1 VAISHSLV
9 TAILWS
15 AIFALAYFWLRR
27 AVRSSLVLF
36 GVVFSHWV
44 LDWVSHRPEIPL
56 APGFHQYLGLG
67 LWNSIA
73 ATFVVE
79 GALWILGIVMYLRM
93 TRPNSGFGIDGLVT
107 FIGVLTI
114 AWVMTPIRSMPA
126 GDFSSAALLT
136 LLAIYAILLTL
147 AYSVEHHRT
156 TKLEGTHLNESFL
169 SRGGI
174 CRRIAFL

>member
-1 VAISHSLV
+1 IFLDLIVFFDQLAGIEHARVTPGITAFSSLDGYDVAISHSLV

-15 AIFALAYFWLRR
+15 AIFALVYFWLRR

-93 TRPNSGFGIDGLVT
+93 TRPNSGFGIYGLVT

-126 GDFSSAALLT
+126 GDFSS
-136 LLAIYAILLTL
+136 
-147 AYSVEHHRT
+147 
-156 TKLEGTHLNESFL
+156 
-169 SRGGI
+169 
-174 CRRIAFL
+174 